1 LVFEELKMADDTL
14 KRDSGPKED
23 IFFRLFSAHQREV
36 YSYIVT
42 LVPSSADAEDIF
54 QETASVLWRKFDE
67 FTVGTSFA
75 SWACKIAYF
84 IILDYR
90 RKTCRHSIRYSTETL
105 KLLSDSCYAMQAGR
119 GRRMEALDECLKNL
133 SERERNLVHL
143 RYYKSL
149 SVQAIAEQAGK
160 SMNLIYK
167 SLARVHYFLF
177 ECVQRTM
184 AMEER

>member
-1 LVFEELKMADDTL
+1 MADDKL
-14 KRDSGPKED
+14 KRESGQKED
-23 IFFRLFSAHQREV
+23 VFFRLFSAHQREV
-36 YSYIVT
+36 FSYIVT

-75 SWACKIAYF
+75 SWACRIAYY

-90 RKTCRHSIRYSTETL
+90 RKTCRNSIRYSSETR
-105 KLLSDSCYAMQAGR
+105 KLLSESCCAMQAGQR
-119 GRRMEALDECLKNL
+119 RRMEALDECLKNL
-133 SERERNLVHL
+133 SERERNLVQL

-160 SMNLIYK
+160 SMNMVYK

-177 ECVQRTM
+177 ECMQRTM
-184 AMEER
+184 AAEER

>member
-1 LVFEELKMADDTL
+1 MADDKL
-14 KRDSGPKED
+14 KRESGQKED
-23 IFFRLFSAHQREV
+23 VFFRLFSAHQREV
-36 YSYIVT
+36 FSYIVT

-67 FTVGTSFA
+67 FTVGTSFT
-75 SWACKIAYF
+75 SWACRIAYF

-90 RKTCRHSIRYSTETL
+90 RKTFRNSIRYSSETL
-105 KLLSDSCYAMQAGR
+105 KLLSESCHVIQAGQ

-133 SERERNLVHL
+133 SQRERNLVQL

-160 SMNLIYK
+160 SMNMIYK

-184 AMEER
+184 AVEER